1 MTCNASI
8 AQRALEGM
16 NKVSIGDLNLL
27 NFPDEIIDTD
37 VLPLH
42 QYFDSV
48 AWKHL
53 LQISKPLSCFLMPS
67 K

>member
-8 AQRALEGM
+8 AQRELEGI

-37 VLPLH
+37 VLPLR

-48 AWKHL
+48 AWKA
-53 LQISKPLSCFLMPS
+53 SAPN
-67 K
+67 